1 MCKKPRIG
9 LAKKFLKI
17 FSKNPK
23 VLKRAAVTGL
33 DVAKKSRFHALFF
46 RSKQRFFGTSTSP
59 ETRAA
64 RAWMSDL
71 RVFVRQ
77 TPTGRVRYF
86 PTKNTESYLFSVF
99 CCSSRMYLNGNAN
112 VFRQRENCKEWENDR
127 KRYDG

>member
-1 MCKKPRIG
+1 MRKNPCIG
-9 LAKKFLKI
+9 LVEKFFKI

-46 RSKQRFFGTSTSP
+46 RSKQGFFETSKLLG
-59 ETRAA
+59 TRAA

-86 PTKNTESYLFSVF
+86 PT
-99 CCSSRMYLNGNAN
+99 
-112 VFRQRENCKEWENDR
+112 
-127 KRYDG
+127 

>member
-1 MCKKPRIG
+1 MCRKPCIGRIG
-9 LAKKFLKI
+9 KILKI

-23 VLKRAAVTGL
+23 VLKRAAVTEL

-46 RSKQRFFGTSTSP
+46 RSKQGFFETSKLL

-86 PTKNTESYLFSVF
+86 PT
-99 CCSSRMYLNGNAN
+99 
-112 VFRQRENCKEWENDR
+112 
-127 KRYDG
+127 

>member
-1 MCKKPRIG
+1 MSRKPLVR
-9 LAKKFLKI
+9 LDEKFFKF

-46 RSKQRFFGTSTSP
+46 RSKQRFFETSKLLG
-59 ETRAA
+59 TRAA

-112 VFRQRENCKEWENDR
+112 VFRQREN
-127 KRYDG
+127 